1 MCICGYYNPR
11 FKWKFK
17 LLLKYVYGLT
27 AFNLYRQILLQK
39 TGIYIKLGQYF
50 CFAAIFC
57 PFPIKSTYTFLLVS
71 YGEQKLYGQMVP
83 TILLD
88 GFAKNVT
95 SKFDY
100 ATSDLIITIPHFWKE
115 IGMIFV
121 CLMR

>member
-1 MCICGYYNPR
+1 
-11 FKWKFK
+11 
-17 LLLKYVYGLT
+17 
-27 AFNLYRQILLQK
+27 
-39 TGIYIKLGQYF
+39 
-50 CFAAIFC
+50 
-57 PFPIKSTYTFLLVS
+57 
-71 YGEQKLYGQMVP
+71 MVP